1 MTDPFDFE
9 RLLEARLK
17 AHAAGAIRAFD
28 ATAITATAVA
38 RAPRRAAARSW
49 LGPWQGRG
57 SRSAAMRIA
66 VIGLLLVAAAVGA
79 VLVGAVLRDRQPIPD
94 RLALVPPSASPAPS
108 VPPSASPAPSA
119 PSGGPLDDA
128 LRATW
133 LAFASEDPVLQT
145 GAGPVSLSVSPIGT
159 GIDAANFG
167 PGHGYASLASN
178 IGPDLIEVALDRAAG
193 DCAAGARGVYRSL
206 LSDDRSQLT
215 LTVVSED
222 CSSRGLVF
230 ARRWVRSLATP
241 GSVGAGIVTT
251 LEPNFTIA
259 LPDDTYE
266 SRTTLPDFIE
276 IAGING
282 SLLVFKNPQLFVDSC
297 STAEER
303 VPYQPGAA
311 AFVEAF
317 RNNDAFDLGK
327 ATELKVG
334 GHGAIQV
341 TVRAKANYAR
351 CPGQELYEYTPKAC
365 QCHFVLGQGDAETI
379 YLVDVD
385 ADTFLFSISPFSNEV
400 ERQIVDSIRIPAQL
414 PAQ

>member
-1 MTDPFDFE
+1 MTDPFDYE
-9 RLLEARLK
+9 TRLQDRLR
-17 AHAAGAIRAFD
+17 AHAAPAARPFD
-28 ATAITATAVA
+28 ATAIAAKAVAARPAPYRRPVVDASRGREATA
-38 RAPRRAAARSW
+38 
-49 LGPWQGRG
+49 G
-57 SRSAAMRIA
+57 SRSLRIA
-66 VIGLLLVAAAVGA
+66 LIGLLLAGVVAGTVLIGAA
-79 VLVGAVLRDRQPIPD
+79 LRTREPIPD
-94 RLALVPPSASPAPS
+94 RPAVLVSPSPS
-108 VPPSASPAPSA
+108 PSA
-119 PSGGPLDDA
+119 PSIVPSGPLDDA

-145 GAGPVSLSVSPIGT
+145 GAGPVSLSVSPVGT

-167 PGHGYASLASN
+167 PGHGYASSASKV
-178 IGPDLIEVALDRAAG
+178 GPDLIEVALDRAGG

-230 ARRWVRSLATP
+230 ARRWIRSLATP

-266 SRTTLPDFIE
+266 SRTTLTDFIE

-282 SLLVFKNPQLFVDSC
+282 SVLVFKDPQLFVDSC

-327 ATELKVG
+327 ATDMKVG

-385 ADTFLFSISPFSNEV
+385 ADTFLFSISPFGNEV